1 MIMTIWKAIA
11 KVVSNVADKL
21 QQTDLPKVPRWWDTN
36 MSPAMDTSFLD
47 SMKRWSEL
55 SERARYQAWYRY
67 WKDWKPL
74 NQWAPLTKA
83 EALEWVLHPVID
95 TAYFTKDFVK
105 IPVNAARNLYNTAA
119 DKINQKAS
127 EHNAKAY
134 EKRKANTRKWVLK
147 KKAEPAQYISL

>member
-1 MIMTIWKAIA
+1 MALWKTIA

-21 QQTDLPKVPRWWDTN
+21 QQTDLPKVPRRWDTN
-36 MSPAMDTSFLD
+36 MSPAMDTSFID

-55 SERARYQAWYRY
+55 SERARYNAWYR
-67 WKDWKPL
+67 WWPTWEPL
-74 NQWAPLTKA
+74 DKTEPLSKA
-83 EALEWVLHPVID
+83 EALEWVLSPVIS
-95 TAYFTKDFVK
+95 TAYFTKDVAK
-105 IPVNAARNLYNTAA
+105 IPINAARNLYNTAA
-119 DKINQKAS
+119 DKVNQKVS